1 MMNSAAS
8 SPAPIADRPANRM
21 GRIAA
26 VLVAS
31 ALVAAGSAIAATP
44 AYAFPVLIT
53 QDGMT
58 FEGDDF
64 DPAAGATVTAYNPTA
79 ASGGTDAVIPS
90 SVTISGDTYP
100 VVSIGY
106 AAFRDEG
113 LTSVVIPSSVK
124 VIGNSAFEAN
134 HLDSAVIP
142 NSVTSLGDSA
152 FNYNGMTT
160 VTIGNSVE
168 SIGEYAFEDN
178 DLETV
183 VIPDSVTTIG
193 EYAFYENSLTSVT
206 LGSSLVTIDDSAFEG
221 NLLTSVTFPASI
233 AAIGAG
239 AFQLNGSPFDVVF
252 LGAAPTMFVP
262 AGLNGSLGA
271 SSPTLV
277 HYGSAFA
284 APAVAAGFTSPTWQ
298 GYNVILNPI
307 VTFDLAGR
315 GAAIAPTEVPFGAAL
330 AAPAEPT
337 ASGYTFD
344 GWYTDAALTTLADFS
359 TVIAADTALF
369 AGWSAVAAAAADAEP
384 MLAAT
389 GISAPLLPIGV
400 LAALLLAAGIVLRR
414 RMA

>member
-79 ASGGTDAVIPS
+79 ASGGTDADIPS

-100 VVSIGY
+100 VVAIGY

-113 LTSVVIPSSVK
+113 ITSIVIPSSVK
-124 VIGNSAFEAN
+124 VIGNSAFQAN
-134 HLDSAVIP
+134 FLDSAVIP
-142 NSVTSLGDSA
+142 NSVTSIGDSA
-152 FNYNGMTT
+152 FNYNRLTT

-168 SIGEYAFEDN
+168 TIGDDAFEDN

-206 LGSSLVTIDDSAFEG
+206 LGSSLVTIEESAFED
-221 NLLTSVTFPASI
+221 NLLTSITFPASI

-239 AFQLNGSPFDVVF
+239 AFEGNDSLSDVVF

-262 AGLNGSLGA
+262 AGLNGALGA

-284 APAVAAGFTSPTWQ
+284 DPAAAAGFTTPTWQ
-298 GYNVILNPI
+298 GYNAVPNPI
-307 VTFDLAGR
+307 VTFDLSGR
-315 GAAIAPTEVPFGAAL
+315 GVAIAPKEAVFRTAISA
-330 AAPAEPT
+330 PT
-337 ASGYTFD
+337 APTAAGYTFE

-359 TVIAADTALF
+359 TLITADTALF
-369 AGWSAVAAAAADAEP
+369 AGWSAVAAADAEP

-389 GISAPLLPIGV
+389 SSSAPLLPIGA

>member
-1 MMNSAAS
+1 MTNIAAS
-8 SPAPIADRPANRM
+8 SPAPMAHRPANRM

-26 VLVAS
+26 VLIAS
-31 ALVAAGSAIAATP
+31 ALVAAGSAITAAP
-44 AYAFPVLIT
+44 AYAFPVLFT

-58 FEGDDF
+58 FSGDDF
-64 DPAAGATVTAYNPTA
+64 DPDAGATVTAYNPTA

-90 SVTISGDTYP
+90 SVTFAGETYP
-100 VVSIGY
+100 VVAIGN
-106 AAFRDEG
+106 AAMRDEG

-193 EYAFYENSLTSVT
+193 EYAFYGNSLTSVT
-206 LGSSLVTIDDSAFEG
+206 LGSSLVTIEESAFED
-221 NLLTSVTFPASI
+221 NLLTSVTFPASL
-233 AAIGAG
+233 AALNAS
-239 AFQLNGSPFDVVF
+239 AFRDNASLTDVVF
-252 LGAAPTMFVP
+252 LGAAPTTFAATGVD
-262 AGLNGSLGA
+262 GSLGG
-271 SSPTLV
+271 SPSVLV

-298 GYNVILNPI
+298 GYNAVPNPV
-307 VTFDLAGR
+307 VTFDLSGR
-315 GAAIAPTEVPFGAAL
+315 GAAIAPKEAVFRTAI
-330 AAPAEPT
+330 AAPTEPA
-337 ASGYTFD
+337 ASGYTFS

-359 TVIAADTALF
+359 TPITANTALF
-369 AGWSAVAAAAADAEP
+369 AGWAAVAAADTEP
-384 MLAAT
+384 MLAET
-389 GISAPLLPIGV
+389 GSSAPLLPIGV

-414 RMA
+414 RTA